1 MTMYFS
7 SSVLWH
13 AFHVLS
19 SRDNEERAS
28 SSDMYLAFMETTI
41 VLSDIISQNMMK
53 YLNIVEYN
61 ISDVK

>member
-7 SSVLWH
+7 SSILWH
-13 AFHVLS
+13 AFHVLN
-19 SRDNEERAS
+19 SRDNEVRAS

-53 YLNIVEYN
+53 YLNIVEHN